1 MNDLNDTLEKK
12 EMINEINASIKKLE
26 DKNAFRL
33 CAVVVLIAICAIFA
47 IIGAFVNTEAY
58 WMVIGLFVFLPCGLA
73 IICFSVLIYE
83 TYHDIKLVNKK
94 MSEMKKG
101 INAIHDQPTG
111 DLIKCKKCGY
121 VNIANRKYCAKCHQP
136 LVGTPF
142 GKVVIV
148 GPNEQG
154 TVYRKCDS
162 CGKINEKDDIYCAF
176 CGNYF
181 CKFKNYVKV
190 KFLVDE
196 KENEYIQN
204 NQVDITEIF
213 DVFPENNVPQ
223 KSSTFYKNETSATN
237 DKMES
242 DTQNIKNK
250 EKNPHCENMTKE
262 SRRIYLSFRDY
273 GVDLLAEKHI
283 ITYQLSKIDP
293 FDFEKFVANLFS
305 SIGYRAHA
313 TKASGDYGCDV
324 VAEKDSIRLA
334 IQCKHRE
341 DPGATVDQKAVREI
355 HAAKDVSEYRADKA
369 FVVTNGKFTPAAKK
383 LAYDL
388 RVGLWDCEDLLKK
401 LNDIKN
407 TFQFIEPKE
416 GE

>member
-12 EMINEINASIKKLE
+12 EIANEINASIKKLE

-47 IIGAFVNTEAY
+47 IIGAFVNTEEY
-58 WMVIGLFVFLPCGLA
+58 WMVVGVFVFLPCVLA
-73 IICFSVLIYE
+73 IICFSALIYE
-83 TYHDIKLVNKK
+83 NHRDIKLVNKK
-94 MSEMKKG
+94 ISEMKKD
-101 INAIHDQPTG
+101 ISAIHDQPTG

-142 GKVVIV
+142 GKVVFV

-154 TVYRKCDS
+154 EVYRKCNS
-162 CGKINEKDDIYCAF
+162 CGKINEKGDIYCAF

-181 CKFKNYVKV
+181 CKSKNYVKV

-196 KENEYIQN
+196 KENEHIQD
-204 NQVDITEIF
+204 NQIDILKIF
-213 DVFPENNVPQ
+213 DGFLGNNVHP
-223 KSSTFYKNETSATN
+223 KNSSFCKNEESASHNQMSSDNHNTIN
-237 DKMES
+237 EEHNTRCKTMTTES
-242 DTQNIKNK
+242 K
-250 EKNPHCENMTKE
+250 
-262 SRRIYLSFRDY
+262 RIYLSFYDH
-273 GVDLLAEKHI
+273 GVDLLADKHI

-305 SIGYRAHA
+305 SIGYMAYA
-313 TKASGDYGCDV
+313 TKASGDYGCDAI
-324 VAEKDSIRLA
+324 AEKDGIRLA

-341 DPGATVDQKAVREI
+341 DPDATVDQKAIREI

-369 FVVTNGKFTPAAKK
+369 FVVTNGRFTPAAKK

-407 TFQFIEPKE
+407 TLQFIEPKE